1 MDGYIL
7 SIDEG
12 TTRAKAIIWD
22 NSSNIVSMAQYEIKQ
37 IYPKP
42 GWVEH
47 NPDNIWE
54 IQLKAIKESIER
66 AKIEPREINAIGI
79 TNQRETTILWD
90 KNTGRPIYNAI
101 VWQCR
106 RTTDIIEWINREG
119 YAEIFKKKTG
129 LIPDPYFSG
138 PKIKWILDN
147 IPEAREK
154 AKKGDILFGTV
165 DSYLLW
171 KLTGGRAHY
180 IDFTNASRTML
191 FNIHKLDWDDELL
204 DILDIPR
211 DILPIPRYSS
221 EVFGITQK
229 DLLGVEI
236 PITGMIGD
244 QQASLVGHAGFY
256 FGNIKCTY
264 GTGNFIL
271 INTGDSII
279 ESYHGLLTTIAYG
292 FKKDVRYALE
302 GSIFIT
308 GGAVRWLK
316 DCLQI
321 ISSPEETETLA
332 KSVESSGGVYFV
344 PAFTGLGTPHWDEY
358 ARGLIIGISLETRR
372 EHIVRA
378 MLEAV
383 AFLTKDVIDIIELE
397 LSKEIED
404 LRVDGGMVKND
415 FLMQFQA
422 DILGKPVVR
431 PSITEVSALGA
442 AYMAGLEIGYWKSPE
457 EIAKNW
463 RVDKVFE
470 PKMPMDVRERLYSG
484 WKKAVKRALLWAK
497 E

>member
-204 DILDIPR
+204 EIYREIFCQYPDIR
-211 DILPIPRYSS
+211 ARCS
-221 EVFGITQK
+221 G
-229 DLLGVEI
+229 
-236 PITGMIGD
+236 
-244 QQASLVGHAGFY
+244 SL
-256 FGNIKCTY
+256 
-264 GTGNFIL
+264 
-271 INTGDSII
+271 
-279 ESYHGLLTTIAYG
+279 
-292 FKKDVRYALE
+292 KKIY
-302 GSIFIT
+302 
-308 GGAVRWLK
+308 
-316 DCLQI
+316 
-321 ISSPEETETLA
+321 
-332 KSVESSGGVYFV
+332 
-344 PAFTGLGTPHWDEY
+344 
-358 ARGLIIGISLETRR
+358 
-372 EHIVRA
+372 
-378 MLEAV
+378 
-383 AFLTKDVIDIIELE
+383 
-397 LSKEIED
+397 
-404 LRVDGGMVKND
+404 
-415 FLMQFQA
+415 
-422 DILGKPVVR
+422 
-431 PSITEVSALGA
+431 
-442 AYMAGLEIGYWKSPE
+442 
-457 EIAKNW
+457 
-463 RVDKVFE
+463 
-470 PKMPMDVRERLYSG
+470 
-484 WKKAVKRALLWAK
+484 
-497 E
+497 